1 MTIVEFVKE
10 VEEMILPL
18 AEENSEG
25 SYEEAKR
32 QVAEMFE
39 EDLFK
44 LTDNQ
49 VVTLVNRVW
58 DNLYKD
64 REVIASW
71 GICNTASLNV
81 YEIEEDVL
89 LVGINNNR
97 PEKREI
103 QYDLEGRPYID
114 WGGEYYLDEC
124 MRI

>member
-1 MTIVEFVKE
+1 MEFVKE
-10 VEEMILPL
+10 VEEMIEPL
-18 AEENSEG
+18 ALENSEG

-32 QVAEMFE
+32 LVSEAFE

-58 DNLYKD
+58 DRVHES

-81 YEIEEDVL
+81 YDIGEDDL

-97 PEKREI
+97 PERKEI
-103 QYDLEGRPYID
+103 EYDQEGEPYID
-114 WGGEYYLDEC
+114 FGGHYYLNEC